1 VNSEAKII
9 ISFLFKRSGKDKLTE
24 SEIYLPLSLELGWF
38 TTKESREFVNY
49 AIKQK
54 LLIKK
59 REFLVPSFSIENI
72 SIPVGFFP
80 LKKIF
85 TEEKKEMKEKRDVTS
100 ALIHLIAEKTNQD
113 DKAVVKEIKDME
125 SEKCILFEVAAL
137 LVAKAYEI
145 DITDHLDAVED
156 RIFTKNAEL

>member
-80 LKKIF
+80 SKKTF
-85 TEEKKEMKEKRDVTS
+85 TEEKKDVRERKGDVTN
-100 ALIHLIAEKTNQD
+100 ALVYLIAEKTNQD
-113 DKAVVKEIKDME
+113 AKVIVKEIKDVVL
-125 SEKCILFEVAAL
+125 EKSILFDVAAL
-137 LVAKAYEI
+137 FVAKTYEI
-145 DITDHLDAVED
+145 DITDHLQAVED
-156 RIFTKNAEL
+156 RIFTKNE